1 MGDAIDTGMASLD
14 PFLARKVDMILMLWT
29 FFGFTTQ
36 SPSYFPK
43 AAKNVA
49 FCIRTLKANQWTS

>member
-14 PFLARKVDMILMLWT
+14 PFLARKVDMIILLWT
-29 FFGFTTQ
+29 FFGSTTQ
-36 SPSYFPK
+36 SPTYFPK

-49 FCIRTLKANQWTS
+49 FCI